1 MLGQNKKPD
10 AFDEFLAK
18 AKRETFSV
26 TCMAF
31 QDAWTADLDRLRGC
45 CVHVFRA
52 PDQFIPFCAMNLT
65 TADGR
70 PLYR

>member
-1 MLGQNKKPD
+1 
-10 AFDEFLAK
+10 
-18 AKRETFSV
+18 
-26 TCMAF
+26 MAF
-31 QDAWTADLDRLRGC
+31 PDAWTADLDRLRGC